1 MNQELLVAHV
11 SLAGRKHRD
20 KGLACEDATCS
31 ITQNGV
37 TVVCLSD
44 GAGANQYT
52 HAELGSKCVV
62 QTVCELMTGHFDAF
76 YYEPRESVIRSI
88 IIAAVQAELTILA
101 DEHSLP
107 GMECMSAT
115 MLFCAIKDSRVI
127 FGHIGDGII
136 VQISGSGIQFVT
148 LPQNGEDASS
158 TYFVT
163 LPYAQDY
170 LRLIRSTV
178 DDAHAY
184 MLMTDGISDMV
195 YEHSKM
201 MIKPVVA
208 RLAELAALPSDQ
220 KEMQLSKTIRSYIID
235 VSPLSDDAS
244 IGILYRSGS
253 PKPDPEKLPIDKPFC
268 VRDINDDMKKVQLE
282 ILPRVMK
289 AKEIVTHGLGKENR
303 EEDSQDVN
311 MLDKPVRDIIEV
323 AEEKEQSVKKSR
335 NGFSRK
341 TAVAFFSIGFG
352 VAITIFLLAFI
363 YIQSM

>member
-1 MNQELLVAHV
+1 MNQEVLVAHV

-37 TVVCLSD
+37 TVVCISD

-62 QTVCELMTGHFDAF
+62 QTVCELMSQHFDAF
-76 YYEPRESVIRSI
+76 YYEARESVVRNIL
-88 IIAAVQAELTILA
+88 IAAVQAELTILA

-136 VQISGSGIQFVT
+136 VQISGSGLQFVT

-170 LRLIRSTV
+170 LRVIRSTV

-208 RLAELAALPSDQ
+208 RLAELAALPSEQ

-244 IGILYRSGS
+244 IGILYRAGS
-253 PKPDPEKLPIDKPFC
+253 PKPDPEMLPLDKPFC
-268 VRDINDDMKKVQLE
+268 VRDIHDDMKKVQLE
-282 ILPRVMK
+282 IFPRVLK
-289 AKEIVTHGLGKENR
+289 AKEIVTHGTRRKDT
-303 EEDSQDVN
+303 EEETKDMN
-311 MLDKPVRDIIEV
+311 TLDKPLSDIMVDIEAKTEC
-323 AEEKEQSVKKSR
+323 AEPPQNERSK
-335 NGFSRK
+335 K
-341 TAVAFFSIGFG
+341 TAITFFSIGFG
-352 VAITIFLLAFI
+352 FAVTIIVLAFI
-363 YIQSM
+363 YMQFM